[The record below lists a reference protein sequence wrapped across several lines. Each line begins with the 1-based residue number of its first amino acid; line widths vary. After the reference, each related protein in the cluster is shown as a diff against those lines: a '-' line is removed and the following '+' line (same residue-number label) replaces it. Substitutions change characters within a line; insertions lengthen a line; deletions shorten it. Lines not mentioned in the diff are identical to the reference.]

1 MNSTVVSLKRKR
13 VSADPLPAMI
23 PANRC
28 VEFHE
33 VGIEHI
39 FSTWALNAKVFWKGN
54 IRQHGGTRYLR
65 VILKDEE
72 GTKMEAVAYDDK
84 TMRFDGLL
92 VQGQEYEFFGVGFLP
107 TWIDDMSFMFH
118 LHSDFYV
125 YLSTHSTVNAQTS
138 IFGFP

>member
-1 MNSTVVSLKRKR
+1 
-13 VSADPLPAMI
+13 
-23 PANRC
+23 
-28 VEFHE
+28 
-33 VGIEHI
+33 
-39 FSTWALNAKVFWKGN
+39 
-54 IRQHGGTRYLR
+54 
-65 VILKDEE
+65 
-72 GTKMEAVAYDDK
+72 MEAVAYDDQ
-84 TMRFDGLL
+84 TTRFDSLL